1 MSWSPHILLLGGV
14 LHSLSHGSAV
24 NREFNKN
31 YNEIKEKQLNLA
43 KARQRELVMENDFLK
58 TDAQNR
64 EDLALLKD
72 PVKDLPEEVV
82 EKMEDLH
89 SEDID

>member
-1 MSWSPHILLLGGV
+1 MN
-14 LHSLSHGSAV
+14 LS
-24 NREFNKN
+24 
-31 YNEIKEKQLNLA
+31 
-43 KARQRELVMENDFLK
+43 KARQRELAMENDFLK
-58 TDAQNR
+58 TDAKNR